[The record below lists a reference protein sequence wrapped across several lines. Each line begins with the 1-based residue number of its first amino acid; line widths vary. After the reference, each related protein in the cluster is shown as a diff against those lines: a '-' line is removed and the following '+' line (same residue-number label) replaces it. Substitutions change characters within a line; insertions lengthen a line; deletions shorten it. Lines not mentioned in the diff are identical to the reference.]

1 MKQNERPRNKPKH
14 LWTVG
19 LWQRS
24 QNHAKKKGMNLQQ
37 VMLILLDVCMY
48 ENSNRSITITLH
60 KNQVQV
66 DHRPQH
72 QTKHTKSNRRK
83 IGGTALNSVAWHR
96 RQISEQEHQQL
107 RHEDNK
113 WGLMKLKSF
122 CKAKETTNRTKWQP
136 TKWERIFI
144 NSISDRGLI
153 SQIYKEI
160 KNINSQRILNTEI
173 SNG

>member
-1 MKQNERPRNKPKH
+1 MKDPEINPNIYGQLVYGKEAK
-14 LWTVG
+14 TM
-19 LWQRS
+19 QR
-24 QNHAKKKGMNLQQ
+24 KKGMNLQQ

-96 RQISEQEHQQL
+96 RQISEQEHQ
-107 RHEDNK
+107 
-113 WGLMKLKSF
+113 
-122 CKAKETTNRTKWQP
+122 
-136 TKWERIFI
+136 
-144 NSISDRGLI
+144 
-153 SQIYKEI
+153 
-160 KNINSQRILNTEI
+160 
-173 SNG
+173 